1 MHCKKLKLLPK
12 NIVWLI
18 LTPRP
23 VYFLFSCC
31 VDEVAA
37 EHVRA
42 DCIVHYGPSCLSPCR
57 RLPLLHVFGK
67 RPIDVQQCVAAFK
80 ELYPDRQSH
89 VIILYDVTYS
99 HAIGNCYCS
108 IYAHGCPILLL
119 GASGVQSW
127 APMFPNTPALK
138 SLGLYPKL

>member
-1 MHCKKLKLLPK
+1 M
-12 NIVWLI
+12 WLI
-18 LTPRP
+18 LTSRP

-37 EHVRA
+37 EHVKA

-119 GASGVQSW
+119 GGECCAELSSNVPQHTCLEVSRSVSEIV
-127 APMFPNTPALK
+127 PYSLFPI
-138 SLGLYPKL
+138 SLEI